1 MALPIIPAWS
11 VLVFAMKR
19 TRSIVYF
26 VGILAATGFS
36 LSSCTSQVADTAL
49 SLWPLLALICF
60 FLLAREVKKSYFE
73 IKKSEKI
80 KKEGED

>member
-1 MALPIIPAWS
+1 MALPIVPIWGALTVAIKKTPTI
-11 VLVFAMKR
+11 VL
-19 TRSIVYF
+19 
-26 VGILAATGFS
+26 LATTVVATSFS

-60 FLLAREVKKSYFE
+60 FLLAREVAKSYFE

-80 KKEGED
+80 KEEEKN